1 MRLSKG
7 QLKLGRKDLWNL
19 DQTLSDI
26 IYNALEQF
34 KGVKKHSIPPHLYI
48 DLKGDSICDPHS
60 IEMTS
65 KQFENEWVGLLKTMQ
80 DGFLPIVPYC
90 KVEPNNFHWD
100 SLNNP
105 EMFAE
110 KTYEWNGRQVV
121 EWQRKLK
128 DRFTDAD
135 YEAYVER
142 QEMWG
147 KTQFQRQAIG
157 RRYFI
162 AYFDNLWD

>member
-19 DQTLSDI
+19 DQTLADI

-34 KGVKKHSIPPHLYI
+34 KSVKKHSIPPHLYI

-65 KQFENEWVGLLKTMQ
+65 EQFENGWVGLLKTMQ

-110 KTYEWNGRQVV
+110 KTYEWNGVRTT

-128 DRFTDAD
+128 DGYSDAD
-135 YEAYVER
+135 YDAYLSRQKLHDDAEKER
-142 QEMWG
+142 KDVG
-147 KTQFQRQAIG
+147 RQ
-157 RRYFI
+157 YFI